1 MLDSAARDAQAVR
14 LESINAS
21 WAYDHLISQVLE
33 AHRGDIEHLLQPPR
47 VTLDRASHLDDTRK
61 ATDYVGGLQQSGLRL
76 AVRVRAF
83 EYLGRYGHEFVLR
96 DNAPAGLATE
106 ADKILRDPTSANLY
120 LYAFTVIVGE
130 RFAQYLLVDLVRLRA
145 VWASDRTRLG
155 AQRITF
161 SPTESGLVLG
171 VDQLRAA
178 DCVIGGV
185 LAERTLVSQHQARA
199 ALQGL
204 DTYSAIDPD
213 QRSRVEILLMKTLF
227 HPAVRIGG
235 NAP

>member
-1 MLDSAARDAQAVR
+1 MSSPSIHAAQVLR
-14 LESINAS
+14 LEAINAS

-33 AHRGDIEHLLQPPR
+33 AHRGDIEHLLETPR

-106 ADKILRDPTSANLY
+106 ADKILTDPTSANLY
-120 LYAFTVIVGE
+120 LYAFTDIVGE
-130 RFAQYLLVDLVRLRA
+130 RFAQYVLVDLVRLRA
-145 VWASDRTRLG
+145 VWTADRRRLG

-161 SPTESGLVLG
+161 SPAESGLVIG

-178 DCVIGGV
+178 GCVIGGV

-199 ALQGL
+199 VLQGL
-204 DTYSAIDPD
+204 DTYAAIDPE

-227 HPAVRIGG
+227 HPGVRIGR
-235 NAP
+235 NAS